1 MHARKDEGHD
11 LVERH
16 AAILADGWQKI
27 NDHRHFCHSWQDL
40 VQHRL
45 SAMAIILLLVLI
57 ALAYGGY
64 TGRGVT
70 DSRDARFTLW
80 PVTRRGHSPTKST
93 GGNADNIAA
102 LPS

>member
-1 MHARKDEGHD
+1 M
-11 LVERH
+11 
-16 AAILADGWQKI
+16 AAILAESWQKI
-27 NDHRHFCHSWQDL
+27 NERRHFCHSWQDL
-40 VQHRL
+40 VQRRL

-70 DSRDARFTLW
+70 DSRDARFTLL
-80 PVTRRGHSPTKST
+80 PVTRRGHSPTGSS
-93 GGNADNIAA
+93 NSDADNIGA

>member
-1 MHARKDEGHD
+1 MHTGKDQRD
-11 LVERH
+11 DFVERH
-16 AAILADGWQKI
+16 SDILADPWQKI
-27 NDHRHFCHSWQDL
+27 NERRLFCHSWQDL
-40 VQHRL
+40 NQRRL

-70 DSRDARFTLW
+70 DSRDARFSLW
-80 PVTRRGHSPTKST
+80 PVTRRGHSPTTSDA
-93 GGNADNIAA
+93 GNADNIAA